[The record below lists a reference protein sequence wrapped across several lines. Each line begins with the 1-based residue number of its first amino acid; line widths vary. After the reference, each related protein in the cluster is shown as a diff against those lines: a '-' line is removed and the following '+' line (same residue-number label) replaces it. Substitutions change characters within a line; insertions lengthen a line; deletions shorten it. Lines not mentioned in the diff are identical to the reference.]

1 MYASYTCMWHE
12 IDWGYIPQTTQH
24 REINRKGRGGTDL
37 KILISKYCNQIFAIF
52 RAAVAV
58 P

>member
-1 MYASYTCMWHE
+1 MWHE
-12 IDWGYIPQTTQH
+12 IDWGSIPQTAQN
-24 REINRKGRGGTDL
+24 REINREGRGATDV

-58 P
+58 L